1 MCVQTELL
9 DFNSGVAAS
18 QRLCPIKKRPT
29 GSIDSLDKIT
39 LKEDDYDWTVVM
51 HTRKTKGNK
60 ESCPSN
66 SPVGTS
72 QKVANK
78 SGNLSRSGSLCEIFW
93 GESPPLSAGGE
104 REIVEELLEK
114 VSIFDSNCER
124 DLVQP
129 TLSKT
134 ENVNVD
140 KTISSPVVQEVSN
153 SNEHSACVGVSQE
166 MKTATSPLYL
176 DVGTFSSVDRPPSSV
191 GRRSS
196 SDSLV
201 SPIDN
206 ATAAC
211 HGDTKLSPESKGD
224 NVIETNTPVSFG
236 TTGVSATSECPSVVI
251 SSDDIS
257 KCPNDN
263 NLPVELQLANL
274 DLLAKQLGFGE
285 NWHQTILNSCS
296 GMPAVC
302 NIPVPP
308 PSLDRGQ
315 CSRYSHEP
323 PIVKNYIKQASD
335 FNTYQRLMVKL
346 SEKFPSKTRL
356 VNNVRRNR
364 LLPAGIEIIP

>member
-9 DFNSGVAAS
+9 DCNCSVPAS
-18 QRLCPIKKRPT
+18 QPLCPIKKRPT

-51 HTRKTKGNK
+51 HTRKTKGRK

-66 SPVGTS
+66 SPAGTS
-72 QKVANK
+72 QKVAK
-78 SGNLSRSGSLCEIFW
+78 KPGNLSRSGSLCKSIL
-93 GESPPLSAGGE
+93 GESPPFSAG
-104 REIVEELLEK
+104 EIVDELSK
-114 VSIFDSNCER
+114 KASMFNSNCER
-124 DLVQP
+124 DIVQP

-176 DVGTFSSVDRPPSSV
+176 DVGTLSSVDRPLSSV

-196 SDSLV
+196 SDGLV
-201 SPIDN
+201 STIDN

-211 HGDTKLSPESKGD
+211 VGDTKLSPESKGD
-224 NVIETNTPVSFG
+224 NVIETNTPVSSFG
-236 TTGVSATSECPSVVI
+236 TAGVSATSECPSVVI

-257 KCPNDN
+257 QCPIGN
-263 NLPVELQLANL
+263 NHHVELQLTNL

-296 GMPAVC
+296 GMPAVS
-302 NIPVPP
+302 NVPVPP
-308 PSLDRGQ
+308 PSLGRGQ
-315 CSRYSHEP
+315 CSLYSDKP
-323 PIVKNYIKQASD
+323 PIVKNYDKQASD
-335 FNTYQRLMVKL
+335 FNTYQRLMLKL

-364 LLPAGIEIIP
+364 LLHSGIEIT